1 MQHQSVYTATPWC
14 SYSTCM
20 LSEQP
25 GKEIS
30 NNPKSEIDPDVPMV
44 YQIRVKLQS
53 AAELGK
59 V

>member
-1 MQHQSVYTATPWC
+1 
-14 SYSTCM
+14 M